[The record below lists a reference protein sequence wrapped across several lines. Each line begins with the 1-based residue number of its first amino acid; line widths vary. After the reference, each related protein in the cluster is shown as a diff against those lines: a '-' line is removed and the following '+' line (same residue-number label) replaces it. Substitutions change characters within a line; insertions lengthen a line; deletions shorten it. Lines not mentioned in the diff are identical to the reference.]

1 MVESS
6 QVETENCIPLI
17 RKTLCSN
24 LRSFQ
29 LAYAMMLAGQTR
41 SYVLNCHMHTAEL
54 PQSSL
59 KRRRSLQN

>member
-6 QVETENCIPLI
+6 QVKTGNCIPRV
-17 RKTLCSN
+17 RKTLPIN

-41 SYVLNCHMHTAEL
+41 SYVLNSHMHTAEL

-59 KRRRSLQN
+59 KRRRSFQN